1 MVLLPEPLA
10 SYERF
15 PLLFNQASPLHK
27 LPNLT
32 EHVHQTT
39 PCRAQLWAK
48 REDCSSGLGLGGNK
62 IRKLEYIVP
71 DALAQGC
78 DTLVTTGGVQSN
90 MMRQTAA
97 VAHRLGLKAV
107 LVPQA
112 AHHGAGELDGAFD
125 TSGNVQVNKILGADY
140 LTAAGSA
147 ALDDAVARLRAEGAR
162 PFAIAAGGSAHERGG
177 LGFARWAFEVAEQE
191 LAEGV
196 FFDVVV
202 VPVASGGTL
211 GGMIAGFKLADRLR
225 QASLGGGGA
234 TEGRRP
240 LRERKVI
247 GIDTYNKPEGVLEA
261 AILEVAQRTAVLIGL
276 EKDAVQASDVVLDTR
291 HNAGTH
297 TNWDHQAAKGVKLLG
312 RKEGIVS
319 DPIYS
324 GRTIGAVL
332 KMAEIGDLDGKENV
346 LFVHTGGQ
354 PALGA
359 FPKMS

>member
-10 SYERF
+10 SLERF
-15 PLLFNQASPLHK
+15 PLLFDQPSPLHS

-32 EHVHQTT
+32 AHVHQTT
-39 PCRAQLWAK
+39 SCRAQLWAK

-62 IRKLEYIVP
+62 IRKLEYIMP
-71 DALAQGC
+71 DALARGC

-97 VAHRLGLKAV
+97 VAHRLGLQAV
-107 LVPQA
+107 LVPQVPHSGSVVHSEA
-112 AHHGAGELDGAFD
+112 SFYA
-125 TSGNVQVNKILGADY
+125 SGNVQVNKILGAEYDT
-140 LTAAGSA
+140 TAETT
-147 ALDDAVARLRAEGAR
+147 LDDAVARIRADGSGRR
-162 PFAIAAGGSAHERGG
+162 PFAIAAGGSAHARGG

-191 LAEGV
+191 LVRGV

-211 GGMIAGFKLADRLR
+211 GGMIAGFKLADRLQR
-225 QASLGGGGA
+225 ESLGGSSGGS
-234 TEGRRP
+234 GR
-240 LRERKVI
+240 RERKII
-247 GIDTYNKPEGVLEA
+247 GIDTYDKPEGVLEA
-261 AILEVAQRTAVLIGL
+261 AILEVARRTAVLIGL
-276 EKDAVQASDVVLDTR
+276 EEEDAVVAGDIVLDTR
-291 HNAGTH
+291 FNAGTH
-297 TNWDHQAAKGVKLLG
+297 TSWDEQAAEGVRLLG

-332 KMAEIGDLDGKENV
+332 KMAEIGDLEGKENV

-354 PALGA
+354 AALGA
-359 FPKMS
+359 FPDMS